1 MDYVNGELGT
11 MEIYHNSEIYAFLT
25 SYYADELSDPYF
37 MREMEQASDQRLFIC
52 EQIAAWLPWD
62 KHYPEIMEYIDK
74 YRLAFQPV

>member
-1 MDYVNGELGT
+1 MNYVNGELGT

-25 SYYADELSDPYF
+25 SYYADDLSDPYF

-62 KHYPEIMEYIDK
+62 KHYTEIISIIHTIQ
-74 YRLAFQPV
+74 AG